1 MTAPRITLAVLAYR
15 QAGFIDAA
23 VQSALGQVCEPV
35 EVLLSDDASPDTTH
49 DQMQALAAAYRGPH
63 QVVVR
68 RNARNLGIG
77 DHINEVVRA
86 ARGQLIV
93 MMAGDDLSLPQR
105 VARVAAAWDASNQQ
119 LDLIASDL
127 IDMDQDGIDQGVLK
141 VDDLAQWRSLDD
153 WARQRPYIVGAG
165 HAFTRRMFDRFG
177 PLGPRVS
184 YEDQV
189 NMLRA
194 LLGGGACTIAEPLV
208 RYRRGGVSD
217 RMRNF
222 SAEQFLAW
230 MRRLNGIHVALHQQW
245 LQDARTAGHEEF
257 VRGVIHREYQ
267 RERFIEALLAAPDLP
282 GRWAAVRQFGEVAL
296 GWRLRKFAYLSMPA
310 LAARIRAMQ
319 SSSKRLRHGE
329 GR

>member
-23 VQSALGQVCEPV
+23 VRSALDQVCEPV
-35 EVLLSDDASPDTTH
+35 EVLLSDDASPDTTYA
-49 DQMQALAAAYRGPH
+49 QMQALAAAYHGPH
-63 QVVVR
+63 QVIVR
-68 RNARNLGIG
+68 RNARNMGIG
-77 DHINEVVRA
+77 EHINEVVRA
-86 ARGQLIV
+86 ARGELIV
-93 MMAGDDLSLPQR
+93 MMAGDDQSLPQR
-105 VARVAAAWDASNQQ
+105 VARVAAAWDASNQR
-119 LDLIASDL
+119 LDLIASHL
-127 IDMDQDGIDQGVLK
+127 IDMDQDGIDQGVLR

-177 PLGPRVS
+177 PLGPKVS

-189 NMLRA
+189 NVLRA
-194 LLGGGACTIAEPLV
+194 LLGGGACTIDEPLV

-257 VRGVIHREYQ
+257 VQRVIHREYQ
-267 RERFIEALLAAPDLP
+267 RERFIEALLAAPHLA
-282 GRWAAVRQFGEVAL
+282 GRWAAVGQFPDVAL
-296 GWRLRKFAYLSMPA
+296 GWRLRKFAYLSVPA

-319 SSSKRLRHGE
+319 ASFKRLRHGE